1 MRSLPKETKCDCC
14 WQPEHVGERNI
25 CLYINSEIYETVE
38 YYTFKYASVKFLS
51 EHVPFRHML
60 RQQHNLLRL
69 DSAVIPEVRVLFQS
83 AIIQL
88 VLPSSL
94 L

>member
-1 MRSLPKETKCDCC
+1 MKRLST
-14 WQPEHVGERNI
+14 I
-25 CLYINSEIYETVE
+25 C
-38 YYTFKYASVKFLS
+38 TFKYASVKFLS
-51 EHVPFRHML
+51 EHVPFWHML
-60 RQQHNLLRL
+60 RQQHNLLLRL